1 MCVAVSQ
8 NGAQSRAL
16 RLSGQDAPKRPRIN
30 DLLALPDAVNKALKL
45 AMTWLALPLLLA
57 ATPFAPKP
65 AIAEPVSAT
74 VQIVAAEEIRFAEL
88 ASEKS
93 ASNSKT
99 TARQTRGRDGMP
111 MVEFY

>member
-1 MCVAVSQ
+1 M
-8 NGAQSRAL
+8 L
-16 RLSGQDAPKRPRIN
+16 DDPPKRHRIN

-57 ATPFAPKP
+57 ATPPAPKP

-74 VQIVAAEEIRFAEL
+74 VQIIAAEEIRFAKL
-88 ASEKS
+88 AAEKS
-93 ASNSKT
+93 AANTKAT
-99 TARQTRGRDGMP
+99 TRQTRSRDGVP